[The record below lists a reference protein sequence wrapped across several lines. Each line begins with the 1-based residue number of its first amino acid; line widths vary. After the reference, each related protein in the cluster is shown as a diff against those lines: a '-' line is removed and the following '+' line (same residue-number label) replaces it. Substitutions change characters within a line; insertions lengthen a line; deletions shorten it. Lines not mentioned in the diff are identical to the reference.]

1 MSSWDRTRYIP
12 WSRISQVS
20 GGIGQQ
26 AGEDDSEKYDTQKER
41 VFRALAREASE
52 EKEQPSTSI
61 SSNTGQFVP
70 PEVAE
75 QQQQQSHKIQ
85 RFLGLKGIEYSTPDL
100 LRSIAFGGC
109 IGSITGTVFGFMDGM
124 RSAGESNILRNAS
137 NMAKAKYLLQGT
149 TRSGATF
156 GVFFGGFHTL
166 KYGIRVLADP
176 GNVAEIL
183 SAGIASLGLLMYKP
197 SLRPNI
203 PYAGMLIAMD
213 SFSLYMKEET

>member
-20 GGIGQQ
+20 GGIGQK
-26 AGEDDSEKYDTQKER
+26 AGEDDCEKYDTQKER
-41 VFRALAREASE
+41 VFRALAREASD
-52 EKEQPSTSI
+52 EKEPSTSI
-61 SSNTGQFVP
+61 SSNTGQFVS
-70 PEVAE
+70 PEVAD
-75 QQQQQSHKIQ
+75 QQQQILKTQ
-85 RFLGLKGIEYSTPDL
+85 RLKGIEYSTPDL
-100 LRSIAFGGC
+100 LRSLAFGGC

-137 NMAKAKYLLQGT
+137 NMAKAKYLFQGT

-183 SAGIASLGLLMYKP
+183 SAGIASLGVLMYKP
-197 SLRPNI
+197 SLRPSI